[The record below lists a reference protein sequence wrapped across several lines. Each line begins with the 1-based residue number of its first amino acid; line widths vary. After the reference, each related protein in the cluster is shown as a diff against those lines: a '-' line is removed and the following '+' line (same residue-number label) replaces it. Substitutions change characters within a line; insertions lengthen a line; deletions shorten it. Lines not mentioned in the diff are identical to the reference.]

1 MNESGATRVRWILIG
16 WIFVLSAVGYLDRV
30 NISIAGGAIMRDF
43 HLSKVQF
50 GVIQSFFVG
59 AYALFQ
65 APAGRLADRMGPRK
79 ILALAVIWWGAV
91 YFFNHNR
98 SSLCLGVRH
107 DHCHPLRPGRW
118 RSSHVSGGEQNRG
131 GMDSLGRTWAGERF
145 NFCRCWFRRGC
156 DAAADRLYY
165 GPLWLACVFLVQLFY
180 RLGGGPDLVR
190 AGPRHTRRTSL
201 GGPARKLDLIEAGLP
216 SPETA
221 TKARLS
227 WGQIFSN
234 KDVMIVTLSY
244 FTYGYAAFIFFA
256 WFYIY
261 LSDVRGVDLKRSG
274 WLTTLPFIAM
284 AVGSLLGGWLSD
296 TITKARGKRQGR
308 CLLAAG
314 AIGLAAVLI
323 ALGTR
328 IADTNTAVLYL
339 AAGAGALYLSQS
351 SFWSVSA
358 DIGKKS
364 AGSVSGVMN
373 MGAQTGSAIT
383 ATLTPYI
390 GGHFGWNAS
399 FLVAAGLCACGAV
412 AWLFVNPI
420 ESQSETMIVCN
431 TTPQRISQE
440 RWRHRHYCAACP
452 RRRSKMYR

>member
-1 MNESGATRVRWILIG
+1 LI
-16 WIFVLSAVGYLDRV
+16 W
-30 NISIAGGAIMRDF
+30 
-43 HLSKVQF
+43 
-50 GVIQSFFVG
+50 
-59 AYALFQ
+59 YAL
-65 APAGRLADRMGPRK
+65 GRDTPGEHPWVGKPELA
-79 ILALAVIWWGAV
+79 
-91 YFFNHNR
+91 
-98 SSLCLGVRH
+98 
-107 DHCHPLRPGRW
+107 
-118 RSSHVSGGEQNRG
+118 
-131 GMDSLGRTWAGERF
+131 
-145 NFCRCWFRRGC
+145 
-156 DAAADRLYY
+156 
-165 GPLWLACVFLVQLFY
+165 
-180 RLGGGPDLVR
+180 
-190 AGPRHTRRTSL
+190 
-201 GGPARKLDLIEAGLP
+201 LIEAGLP
-216 SPETA
+216 APEAA

-227 WGQIFSN
+227 WTQIFSN
-234 KDVMIVTLSY
+234 KDVVIVTLSY

-284 AVGSLLGGWLSD
+284 AGGSLLGGWLSD
-296 TITKARGKRQGR
+296 AITKARGKRQGR

-420 ESQSETMIVCN
+420 ESQS
-431 TTPQRISQE
+431 R
-440 RWRHRHYCAACP
+440 
-452 RRRSKMYR
+452 

>member
-1 MNESGATRVRWILIG
+1 MKQTASTHVRWILIG

-79 ILALAVIWWGAV
+79 ILALAVIWWGI
-91 YFFNHNR
+91 FT
-98 SSLCLGVRH
+98 SLITVVPVFAFAFAAIIAIRFGLGVGEAVMYPAANKVVAAWIPSVERGRANGFIFAGVGFGAGVTP
-107 DHCHPLRPGRW
+107 PLITYIMSRYGW
-118 RSSHVSGGEQNRG
+118 HASFWFSSFIGLAAGLIWYA
-131 GMDSLGRTWAGERF
+131 LGRDT
-145 NFCRCWFRRGC
+145 
-156 DAAADRLYY
+156 
-165 GPLWLACVFLVQLFY
+165 
-180 RLGGGPDLVR
+180 
-190 AGPRHTRRTSL
+190 PREHAWVGKPELS
-201 GGPARKLDLIEAGLP
+201 LIEAGLP
-216 SPETA
+216 APEA
-221 TKARLS
+221 VPKARLS
-227 WGQIFSN
+227 WGEIFSN
-234 KDVMIVTLSY
+234 KDVVIVTLSY

-296 TITKARGKRQGR
+296 AITKARGERQGR
-308 CLLAAG
+308 CLLAAV

-420 ESQSETMIVCN
+420 ESQS
-431 TTPQRISQE
+431 Q
-440 RWRHRHYCAACP
+440 
-452 RRRSKMYR
+452 

>member
-1 MNESGATRVRWILIG
+1 MKESGATRVRWILIG

-43 HLSKVQF
+43 QLSKVQF

-79 ILALAVIWWGAV
+79 ILALAVIWWGL
-91 YFFNHNR
+91 FT
-98 SSLCLGVRH
+98 SLITIVPVFAFAFAAIIAIRFGLGVGEAVMYPAANKVVAAWIPSVERGRANGFIFAGVGFGAGVTP
-107 DHCHPLRPGRW
+107 PLIAYIMNRYGW
-118 RSSHVSGGEQNRG
+118 HASFWFSSFIGLAAGLIWYA
-131 GMDSLGRTWAGERF
+131 LGRDTPREHPWVGKPE
-145 NFCRCWFRRGC
+145 
-156 DAAADRLYY
+156 
-165 GPLWLACVFLVQLFY
+165 LA
-180 RLGGGPDLVR
+180 
-190 AGPRHTRRTSL
+190 
-201 GGPARKLDLIEAGLP
+201 LIEAGLP
-216 SPETA
+216 APETV
-221 TKARLS
+221 TKTRLS

-234 KDVMIVTLSY
+234 KDVVIVTLSY
-244 FTYGYAAFIFFA
+244 FTYGYAAFIFFG

-261 LSDVRGVDLKRSG
+261 LSDVRGVDLKRSS

-296 TITKARGKRQGR
+296 AITKARGERQGR

-420 ESQSETMIVCN
+420 ESQS
-431 TTPQRISQE
+431 R
-440 RWRHRHYCAACP
+440 
-452 RRRSKMYR
+452 

>member
-1 MNESGATRVRWILIG
+1 MKEWGVKRVRWILIG
-16 WIFVLSAVGYLDRV
+16 WIFVLSAAGYLDRV

-79 ILALAVIWWGAV
+79 ILALAVIWWGVFTSLITVVPVFAAAFVAIIAIRFGLGVGEAV
-91 YFFNHNR
+91 MYPAANKVVAAWIPSRERGLANGLIFAGVGFGAGVTPPLIAYIMRAYGWHASFWF
-98 SSLCLGVRH
+98 SSLIGFAAGLI
-107 DHCHPLRPGRW
+107 W
-118 RSSHVSGGEQNRG
+118 YA
-131 GMDSLGRTWAGERF
+131 LGRDT
-145 NFCRCWFRRGC
+145 
-156 DAAADRLYY
+156 
-165 GPLWLACVFLVQLFY
+165 
-180 RLGGGPDLVR
+180 
-190 AGPRHTRRTSL
+190 PREHPWV
-201 GGPARKLDLIEAGLP
+201 GKPEIALIEAGLP
-216 SPETA
+216 APEA
-221 TKARLS
+221 VPKARLS
-227 WGQIFSN
+227 WGEIFSN
-234 KDVMIVTLSY
+234 KDVVIVTLSY
-244 FTYGYAAFIFFA
+244 FAYGYAAFIFFA

-261 LSDVRGVDLKRSG
+261 LNDVRGVDLKRSG

-296 TITKARGKRQGR
+296 AITKARGKRQGR

-314 AIGLAAVLI
+314 AIGLAAILI

-328 IADTNTAVLYL
+328 IADTNTAVIYL

-373 MGAQTGSAIT
+373 MGAQTGSAIS

-399 FLVAAGLCACGAV
+399 FLVAAGLCACGAL

-420 ESQSETMIVCN
+420 ESQS
-431 TTPQRISQE
+431 R
-440 RWRHRHYCAACP
+440 
-452 RRRSKMYR
+452 

>member
-1 MNESGATRVRWILIG
+1 MKESGATRVRWILIG

-43 HLSKVQF
+43 HLGKVQF

-79 ILALAVIWWGAV
+79 ILALAVIWWGL
-91 YFFNHNR
+91 FT
-98 SSLCLGVRH
+98 SLITIVPVFAFAFAAIIAIRFGLGVGEAVMYPAANKVVAAWIPSVERGRANGFIFAGVGFGAGVTP
-107 DHCHPLRPGRW
+107 PLIAYIMNRYGW
-118 RSSHVSGGEQNRG
+118 HASFWFSSFIGLAAGLIWYA
-131 GMDSLGRTWAGERF
+131 LGRDTPREHPWVGKPE
-145 NFCRCWFRRGC
+145 
-156 DAAADRLYY
+156 
-165 GPLWLACVFLVQLFY
+165 LA
-180 RLGGGPDLVR
+180 
-190 AGPRHTRRTSL
+190 
-201 GGPARKLDLIEAGLP
+201 LIEAGLP
-216 SPETA
+216 APETV
-221 TKARLS
+221 TKTRLS

-234 KDVMIVTLSY
+234 KDVVIVTLSY
-244 FTYGYAAFIFFA
+244 FTYGYAAFIFFG

-261 LSDVRGVDLKRSG
+261 LSDVRGVDLKRSS

-296 TITKARGKRQGR
+296 AITKARGERQGR

-420 ESQSETMIVCN
+420 ESQS
-431 TTPQRISQE
+431 R
-440 RWRHRHYCAACP
+440 
-452 RRRSKMYR
+452 

>member
-1 MNESGATRVRWILIG
+1 MKESGATRVRWILIG

-79 ILALAVIWWGAV
+79 ILALAVIWWGI
-91 YFFNHNR
+91 FT
-98 SSLCLGVRH
+98 SLITVVPVFAFAFAAIIAIRFGLGVGEAVMYPAANKVVAAWIPSVERGRANGFIFAGVGFGAGVTP
-107 DHCHPLRPGRW
+107 PLITYIMSRYGW
-118 RSSHVSGGEQNRG
+118 HASFWFSSFIGLAAGLIWYA
-131 GMDSLGRTWAGERF
+131 LGRDT
-145 NFCRCWFRRGC
+145 
-156 DAAADRLYY
+156 
-165 GPLWLACVFLVQLFY
+165 
-180 RLGGGPDLVR
+180 
-190 AGPRHTRRTSL
+190 PREHAWVGKPELS
-201 GGPARKLDLIEAGLP
+201 LIEAGLP
-216 SPETA
+216 APEA
-221 TKARLS
+221 VPKARLS
-227 WGQIFSN
+227 WGEIFSN
-234 KDVMIVTLSY
+234 KDVVIVTLSY

-296 TITKARGKRQGR
+296 AITKARGERQGR
-308 CLLAAG
+308 CLLAAV

-399 FLVAAGLCACGAV
+399 FLLAAGLCACGAV

-420 ESQSETMIVCN
+420 ESQS
-431 TTPQRISQE
+431 P
-440 RWRHRHYCAACP
+440 
-452 RRRSKMYR
+452 